1 MIIKHV
7 IQSLKTPD
15 ENQTCASP
23 GTMDFNPFLLDR
35 PKSLSGKGLRF
46 KIRDNNLNE

>member
-23 GTMDFNPFLLDR
+23 GTMDFNPFPPR
-35 PKSLSGKGLRF
+35 PA
-46 KIRDNNLNE
+46 KISEWERIKI